1 MLLAV
6 GCYDTPSEPEEI
18 VHPTLVAVSPRD
30 FLRDVPCMDTPGAM
44 RQYMATLYDVSVD
57 PPLQGFAL
65 PSSGLVPCLQDMT
78 FLFVGLDHEYVARV
92 QGFDRDDLRPQITG
106 SPNAV
111 DSDGQ
116 VVPPR
121 WTAECGQLV
130 TGSAGAGGA
139 GSDEPDDADSDD
151 ADSDDDD
158 DDYGDDDGTAAP
170 GFSVA
175 GVTATAHFTVYASYC
190 QPIVEHGPA
199 TDTGVSVNLEQARRD
214 LACGDESGE
223 IAEFSAELTGATA
236 PPLRAD
242 CTSSVE
248 FTDLEPGADYQ
259 FNVLAFEAGSDEPRW
274 ATVCRAT
281 AERGTVIPASCDP
294 LRER

>member
-1 MLLAV
+1 
-6 GCYDTPSEPEEI
+6 
-18 VHPTLVAVSPRD
+18 
-30 FLRDVPCMDTPGAM
+30 MDTPGAM
-44 RQYMATLYDVSVD
+44 RSYMATLYDVSVE

-65 PSSGLVPCLQDMT
+65 PSSGMVPCLQDIT

-92 QGFDRDDLRPQITG
+92 QGFDRDDLKPQITG

-116 VVPPR
+116 VVAPR

-139 GSDEPDDADSDD
+139 ASEPDDSDDDDSDD
-151 ADSDDDD
+151 DDSDDDD

-199 TDTGVSVNLEQARRD
+199 TNTGISVNLAHAQRD
-214 LACGDESGE
+214 LACGDESDE
-223 IAEFSAELTGATA
+223 IATFSAELAGATS
-236 PPLRAD
+236 PPLEAE
-242 CTSSVE
+242 CAGSVE
-248 FTDLEPGADYQ
+248 FSDLVPGTDYQ

-281 AERGTVIPASCDP
+281 AERGIVIPANCDP